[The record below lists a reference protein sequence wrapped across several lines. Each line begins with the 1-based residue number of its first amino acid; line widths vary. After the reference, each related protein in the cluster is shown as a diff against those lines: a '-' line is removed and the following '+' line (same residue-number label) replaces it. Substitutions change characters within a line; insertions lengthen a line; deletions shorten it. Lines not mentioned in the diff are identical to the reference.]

1 MIKVGLTRG
10 QQILHETAQRHL
22 VAVDEIRSACKLRHV
37 VRARWEV
44 AYRLRYELQ
53 IPYKTIGRFLRKD
66 HATIIHACRSHK
78 SPRQPYERARASDV
92 RFQVPS

>member
-10 QQILHETAQRHL
+10 QRILHETAQKHL
-22 VAVDEIRSACKLRHV
+22 VAVNEIRSACKLRHV

-44 AYRLRYELQ
+44 AYRLRNELQ
-53 IPYKTIGRFLRKD
+53 IPYAAIGRFLKKD

-78 SPRQPYERARASDV
+78 NPRQPYERAGASEV
-92 RFQVPS
+92 RSHVPG